1 MNKKYKKAA
10 SLKYNQEID
19 PAPILSA
26 AGKGLVAEEI
36 IRVAEEN
43 NIPVVEDTSLLE
55 ILAELNINEF
65 IPEELYQ
72 VVAEVF
78 AFIYQADQEAEDRRL

>member
-1 MNKKYKKAA
+1 MTKEYKKAA
-10 SLKYNQEID
+10 SLKYNQDQD
-19 PAPILSA
+19 PAPIVSA
-26 AGKGLVAEEI
+26 AGKGLVADEI

-43 NIPVVEDTSLLE
+43 NIPVVEDTSLIE
-55 ILAELNINEF
+55 ILSELNINEY

-78 AFIYQADQEAEDRRL
+78 AFIYQADKEAVEK